1 MKKKITLFLVLI
13 LIAGLIIVIMP
24 MIYMV
29 STSIKPNGALYEYP
43 PKFFPKL
50 KEYR

>member
-1 MKKKITLFLVLI
+1 MRGEAAMIKRKGSQLVIYLI

-29 STSIKPNGALYEYP
+29 STSIKPNGALYE
-43 PKFFPKL
+43 
-50 KEYR
+50 